1 MRQGFSGFTDE
12 GLSLTPLPKE
22 FFTELLPMIDH
33 LGELQITLYT
43 FWALDHKEGN
53 FRYLSYQ
60 EIAEDDQLLN
70 FLHASGLSPEDAL
83 QDSLER
89 AVSRGTLL
97 SVSLSEGDEDQVYYF
112 LNAPGGQTAVASIEA
127 GHWSPSGEVDAP
139 IRLSNE
145 RPNIFNLYEQNIGPL
160 TPLIADSLRDAE
172 QEYPPDWIEEA
183 FRIAV
188 ENNVRKWRYIEAVL
202 EDWKR
207 RGKDSQDDR
216 SDSEKSRRRYIQ
228 GEFSDHLDT

>member
-12 GLSLTPLPKE
+12 GLRLTPLPNE

-33 LGELQITLYT
+33 LGELQITLYI

-70 FLHASGLSPEDAL
+70 FLHAPGLSPEDAL
-83 QDSLER
+83 QDSLEH

-216 SDSEKSRRRYIQ
+216 SDSEKSRRRYVQ

>member
-33 LGELQITLYT
+33 LGELQITLYI

-70 FLHASGLSPEDAL
+70 FLHAPGLSPEDAL

>member
-12 GLSLTPLPKE
+12 GLSFTPLPNE

-43 FWALDHKEGN
+43 LWVLGQKEGN
-53 FRYLSYQ
+53 FRYLSHQ
-60 EIAEDDQLLN
+60 EIAEDDHLLK
-70 FLHASGLSPEDAL
+70 FLHAPGLSPVDAL
-83 QDSLER
+83 QDALER

-97 SVSLSEGDEDQVYYF
+97 RVSLSEGDDDEAYYF
-112 LNAPGGQTAVASIEA
+112 LNTPSGHAAVASIEA
-127 GHWSPSGEVDAP
+127 GRWSPSGEVDAP

-188 ENNVRKWRYIEAVL
+188 ENNVRKWRYIEAIL

-207 RGKDSQDDR
+207 HGKDSQEDR
-216 SDSEKSRRRYIQ
+216 SDTEKSRRRYIQ